1 MNWKLKKIKKETD
14 HPYLNFYTVTYEVDK
29 DGAKYDYSYFMSS
42 RHDESSLICRTND
55 TSKPDGVLMPL
66 YYIDPKTKQI
76 SLLITK
82 QFRPALN
89 KYVSSFP
96 AGLIDPNEDIKT
108 TAKREAMEEAG
119 VVIDDLEMI
128 CPPSPTS
135 SGLTDELNAI
145 VMGRITEFKNNN
157 LEKFEDI
164 NTELVPLKNIEKYM
178 ENHFFAMQIRLVIK
192 YITLR
197 FKGQY

>member
-1 MNWKLKKIKKETD
+1 MNWKLKNIKKETD
-14 HPYLNFYTVTYEVDK
+14 HPFLNFYTVTYEVDK
-29 DGAKYDYSYFMSS
+29 DGLKYDYSYFMSS
-42 RHDESSLICRTND
+42 RNSEENLVCKTQD
-55 TSKPDGVLMPL
+55 TSQADGVLMPL
-66 YYIDPKTKQI
+66 YYVNPETKEI

-96 AGLIDPNEDIKT
+96 AGLIDPNETIET
-108 TAKREAMEEAG
+108 TAHREALEEAG
-119 VVIDDLEMI
+119 AIIDDLELI

-145 VMGRITEFKNNN
+145 MMARITGFKSNE
-157 LEKFEDI
+157 LEMFEDI
-164 NTELVPLKNIEKYM
+164 NTELVPLKDIEKYM
-178 ENHFFAMQIRLVIK
+178 ESHFFAMQIRLVIK
-192 YITLR
+192 YILLR

>member
-1 MNWKLKKIKKETD
+1 MNWKLKSVKKETD
-14 HPYLNFYTVTYEVDK
+14 HPFLNFYTVTYEVDK
-29 DGAKYDYSYFMSS
+29 DGNKYDYSYFMSS
-42 RHDESSLICRTND
+42 RHDEKHLLCETED
-55 TSKPDGVLMPL
+55 TSHPDGVLMLL
-66 YYIDPKTKQI
+66 YYIAPENNEI

-96 AGLIDPNEDIKT
+96 AGLIDSNEDIEQ
-108 TAKREAMEEAG
+108 TAHREAMEEAG
-119 VVIDDLEMI
+119 VTIKNLELI

-145 VMGRITEFKNNN
+145 VMAQITGFKNKN
-157 LEKFEDI
+157 LEEFEDI
-164 NTELVPLKNIEKYM
+164 NTELVPLKNIEDYM
-178 ENHFFAMQIRLVIK
+178 KSHFFAMQIRLVIK
-192 YITLR
+192 YILLR

>member
-1 MNWKLKKIKKETD
+1 MNWKLKNIKKETD
-14 HPYLNFYTVTYEVDK
+14 HPFLNFYTVTYEVDK
-29 DGAKYDYSYFMSS
+29 DGLKYDYPYFMSS
-42 RHDESSLICRTND
+42 RHSEGNLICQTQD
-55 TSKPDGVLMPL
+55 TSHPDGVLMPL
-66 YYIDPKTKQI
+66 YYINPETKEI
-76 SLLITK
+76 SLLVTK

-96 AGLIDPNEDIKT
+96 AGLIDPNETIET
-108 TAKREAMEEAG
+108 TAHREALEEAG
-119 VVIDDLEMI
+119 VIIDDLELI

-145 VMGRITEFKNNN
+145 VMARIINFKSND
-157 LEKFEDI
+157 LEMFEDI

-178 ENHFFAMQIRLVIK
+178 ETHFFAMQIRLVIK
-192 YITLR
+192 YILLR